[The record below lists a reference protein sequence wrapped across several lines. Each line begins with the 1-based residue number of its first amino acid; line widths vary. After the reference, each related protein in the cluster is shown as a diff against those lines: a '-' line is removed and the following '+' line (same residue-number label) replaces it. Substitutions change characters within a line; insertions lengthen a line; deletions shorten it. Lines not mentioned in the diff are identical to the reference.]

1 MAEVTNKRY
10 YEGWTR
16 GGKRIRRPNRGGRIK
31 FTGKHTGTPAEQ
43 ADDIEIEKRT
53 NVLWEKAV
61 KELKL
66 KPDLYPVSTLDAMK
80 NRIRSR
86 VKKNVTSKRQS
97 KLTYEALKASTW
109 FLPASL
115 ASKLAIKGGTILGK
129 KVGSALKS
137 AEKVAAPVIK
147 KADKLKT
154 SVVGTKTTKSLA
166 ERRAA
171 AAKKATQERAKQKLE
186 AEAARKAKAEAAK
199 RLKEQGL
206 KKAAAEKLKNL
217 GRKLPGGSKAKA
229 AKKAAAASAA
239 AGAAKLAAKKAAQ
252 KAAAK
257 KAKETARKLPVVKAA
272 TATLPA
278 VGRQIIKRHGGRINN
293 QGKIVGLS
301 PVGKKAL
308 IAAGIVLG
316 GGYFLTKD
324 SKEKKNGKPVSAAQP
339 PKKPIVNREKK
350 KKRKKEPKKEKIY
363 SIWGALTDPDQTP
376 GKRKVKLPWG
386 GTTVF
391 DSESPLTGK
400 DDEYFKGGSVKYRGW
415 GAARRP
421 NK

>member
-1 MAEVTNKRY
+1 MAEVTNKR
-10 YEGWTR
+10 
-16 GGKRIRRPNRGGRIK
+16 IRRPNRRGRIK
-31 FTGKHTGTPAEQ
+31 LTGKHTGTPAEQ

-80 NRIRSR
+80 NRIKSR

-97 KLTYEALKASTW
+97 KLTYEALIASSW

-199 RLKEQGL
+199 ILKEKGF

-217 GRKLPGGSKAKA
+217 GRKLPGGLKAKA
-229 AKKAAAASAA
+229 AKKAAAAAA
-239 AGAAKLAAKKAAQ
+239 AAAAAKLAAKKAAQ

-257 KAKETARKLPVVKAA
+257 KAKEATTKTKLPVVKAA

-293 QGKIVGLS
+293 QGKIVGIS

-350 KKRKKEPKKEKIY
+350 KKKKKEPKKEKIY